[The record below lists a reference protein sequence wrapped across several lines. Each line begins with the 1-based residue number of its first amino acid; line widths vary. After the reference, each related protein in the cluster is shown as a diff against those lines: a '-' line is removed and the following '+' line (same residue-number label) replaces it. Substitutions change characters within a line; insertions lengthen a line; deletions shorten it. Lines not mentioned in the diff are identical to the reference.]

1 MTAEEIISLLEEDS
15 FERLRW
21 LVLSKFRVLP
31 GSNAAK
37 ELSDEDFIFCGAHM
51 VLDMRL
57 SSENP
62 DLESGLNHTF
72 DQKRFLQL
80 SEAKL

>member
-1 MTAEEIISLLEEDS
+1 MTAEEIISRLEANP

-21 LVLSKFRVLP
+21 LVLSKFRVPP
-31 GSNAAK
+31 GSAVAR

-51 VLDMRL
+51 VLDLRL
-57 SSENP
+57 SCENP
-62 DLESGLNHTF
+62 DLERGMNRTF
-72 DQKRFLQL
+72 DQERFSQL